1 MYNKVK
7 LTCTWANKTR
17 RKQDIRFEEK
27 SSKDI
32 LYNVQY
38 INVIRLVRFL
48 IGSIQ
53 NILYLLYWWYGT
65 FSIRENR
72 TKFCFSLAKQASKY
86 WEAVPNSKNYNFAR
100 NFEYTV
106 HWVQIYTCCTVC
118 CILYCVQLCTKG
130 NILKYIFVE

>member
-7 LTCTWANKTR
+7 LTSTWANKTR

-86 WEAVPNSKNYNFAR
+86 WEAVPISKNYNFAR

-106 HWVQIYTCCTVC
+106 QYIEYKYTPAVLCAVYCTVYSSV
-118 CILYCVQLCTKG
+118 LKETYW
-130 NILKYIFVE
+130 NIYL